1 MAKKRRNRKQ
11 PSALPS
17 IVSMALV
24 MFLLSMLALVVF
36 NADKLSNELR
46 ESMSFRVFFTENSDE
61 TLVLNTELKLEELDF
76 YKSVE
81 FISKE
86 EASKQISE
94 EYGHDF
100 VKTLGYY
107 PISHSLEIVLKSK
120 YAEEDIVKGL
130 VTDIEKMPGVLEVNY
145 QEDFLKNLNK
155 NLRVIGLILLGLSVV
170 FSIVAA
176 GLINSTIRL
185 NLYARRFIIKSMQ
198 LVGAT
203 EWFIIK
209 PLIGK
214 FILYAVYAIILSVGL
229 SGFALW
235 ISFNLFPDLSVFYNL
250 SLFVVIFCLILAFG
264 MAVVAMSTYFSTKK
278 YLKIN
283 LDELY

>member
-1 MAKKRRNRKQ
+1 MARKKRTKKQ

-24 MFLLSMLALVVF
+24 MYLLSMLALVVF
-36 NADKLSNELR
+36 NADKLSNELK
-46 ESMSFRVFFTENSDE
+46 ESMSFRVFFTEKADE
-61 TLVLNTELKLEELDF
+61 TLVLNTQLKLEEDDY
-76 YKSVE
+76 YKDIN

-86 EASKQISE
+86 EASKEISE

-100 VKTLGYY
+100 VQTLGFY
-107 PISHSLEIVLKSK
+107 PIYHSLEIVLKAE
-120 YAEEDIVKGL
+120 YADDATVKNL
-130 VTDIEKMPGVLEVNY
+130 VLDIEQMQGVLEVNY
-145 QEDFLKNLNK
+145 QEDFLKNLND
-155 NLRVIGLILLGLSVV
+155 NLRLIGMILLGLSLV

-185 NLYARRFIIKSMQ
+185 NLFARRFIIKSMQ

-214 FILYAVYAIILSVGL
+214 FILYAVYAIVFSVGL
-229 SGFALW
+229 SGFTVWLL
-235 ISFNLFPDLSVFYNL
+235 FNLFPDLAVFYDIN
-250 SLFVVIFCLILAFG
+250 LFVLIFCLILAFG
-264 MAVVAMSTYFSTKK
+264 MGVVAMSTYFSTKK